1 MMKLLSTI
9 QKIIR
14 ESEEAYTLALERFED
29 EKTLTQLEKKYQES
43 LKLMEMYNRMN
54 KKKKIN
60 LPKL

>member
-29 EKTLTQLEKKYQES
+29 EKTLNQLEKKYQES

-54 KKKKIN
+54 KRKKS
-60 LPKL
+60 

>member
-1 MMKLLSTI
+1 MKLLSTI

-54 KKKKIN
+54 KRKKD
-60 LPKL
+60 